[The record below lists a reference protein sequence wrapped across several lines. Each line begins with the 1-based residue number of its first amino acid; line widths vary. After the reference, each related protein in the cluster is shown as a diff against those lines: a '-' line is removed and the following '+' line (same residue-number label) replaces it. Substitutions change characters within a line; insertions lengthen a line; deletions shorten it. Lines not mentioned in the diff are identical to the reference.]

1 MSGRNRRS
9 RRGGVARGQTPTR
22 SGRVPRIE
30 AYETDDGTVIFDGEN
45 PLAWVHST
53 VTLPLH
59 QQA

>member
-1 MSGRNRRS
+1 MSGWDRRGQ
-9 RRGGVARGQTPTR
+9 RGGVRTQSPVR
-22 SGRVPRIE
+22 SGHVPRIE

-59 QQA
+59 QQT